1 MALSRNQTHL
11 VIMTVIYNELV
22 DYSFNDGTNF
32 SRSAEEMICEMV
44 GESDYNAIDPFIKD
58 MVMVS
63 LQKYGEIVNAYAPYL
78 RNWKWERLPLLTQ
91 AILLMSY
98 THFYFVEKVDKKVVI
113 NIAVDLAKKYIDDKQ
128 AKFINAILDGGVLA

>member
-1 MALSRNQTHL
+1 MALTRNQTHY
-11 VIMTVIYNELV
+11 VIMTAIYNELAA
-22 DYSFNDGTNF
+22 FNYGDQN
-32 SRSAEEMICEMV
+32 SVRE
-44 GESDYNAIDPFIKD
+44 IKD
-58 MVMVS
+58 ILSGLCEEDFDNIDSYIKDTVLIS
-63 LQKYGEIVNAYAPYL
+63 LKKYGEIVRAYLPYL

-98 THFYFVEKVDKKVVI
+98 THFYFVEKVDEKVVI